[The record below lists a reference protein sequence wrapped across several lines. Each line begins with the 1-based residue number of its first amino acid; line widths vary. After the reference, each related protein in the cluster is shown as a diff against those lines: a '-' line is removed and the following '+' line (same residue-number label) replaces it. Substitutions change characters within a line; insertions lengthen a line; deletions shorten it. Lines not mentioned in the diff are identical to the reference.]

1 MASYTEATMRLLAPT
16 SERAVRLLRLAF
28 FLCADLS
35 CLRSIG
41 HAVATAAAGSG
52 RSEPS
57 AVDLTLWTEPR
68 RSRCIEEHAALYGRR
83 FASFLAACPSAFGC
97 LTGLTLRSLKLADP
111 EVRDILSTCARL
123 RELCLKYCGQPTTVA
138 ERLVLR
144 IDAPSS
150 RLVTLR
156 IVGCFFSG
164 IELVCVPRLAR
175 LVVETWL
182 GDDDPPLRFG
192 HVPWL
197 HHIRFA
203 SALLSYQE
211 PFALS
216 NWLANTTSISVLDLD
231 FKGEMVWIQLEDA
244 KFLAPIFSNLKELHL
259 QEIFPGCDLK
269 WTLLYLEAAPF
280 LNSLYAKISRHIC
293 GLNRLQCIAEKTNLL
308 REARDFKHHS
318 LNYVEIQG
326 FQPEQ
331 TLISYTRLVMG
342 RAVNLKRI
350 RLRCKDE
357 CERCDRVRERAGAPM
372 RSAWSEEEKNLV
384 RAQIVHGFSPS
395 SIELIMDD
403 MDLVCIDNWFL
414 VEI

>member
-1 MASYTEATMRLLAPT
+1 
-16 SERAVRLLRLAF
+16 
-28 FLCADLS
+28 
-35 CLRSIG
+35 
-41 HAVATAAAGSG
+41 
-52 RSEPS
+52 
-57 AVDLTLWTEPR
+57 
-68 RSRCIEEHAALYGRR
+68 
-83 FASFLAACPSAFGC
+83 
-97 LTGLTLRSLKLADP
+97 
-111 EVRDILSTCARL
+111 
-123 RELCLKYCGQPTTVA
+123 
-138 ERLVLR
+138 
-144 IDAPSS
+144 
-150 RLVTLR
+150 
-156 IVGCFFSG
+156 
-164 IELVCVPRLAR
+164 
-175 LVVETWL
+175 
-182 GDDDPPLRFG
+182 
-192 HVPWL
+192 
-197 HHIRFA
+197 
-203 SALLSYQE
+203 
-211 PFALS
+211 
-216 NWLANTTSISVLDLD
+216 
-231 FKGEMVWIQLEDA
+231 
-244 KFLAPIFSNLKELHL
+244 L
-259 QEIFPGCDLK
+259 Q
-269 WTLLYLEAAPF
+269 
-280 LNSLYAKISRHIC
+280 ISRHIC

>member
-1 MASYTEATMRLLAPT
+1 M
-16 SERAVRLLRLAF
+16 
-28 FLCADLS
+28 
-35 CLRSIG
+35 
-41 HAVATAAAGSG
+41 
-52 RSEPS
+52 
-57 AVDLTLWTEPR
+57 
-68 RSRCIEEHAALYGRR
+68 
-83 FASFLAACPSAFGC
+83 
-97 LTGLTLRSLKLADP
+97 
-111 EVRDILSTCARL
+111 
-123 RELCLKYCGQPTTVA
+123 Q
-138 ERLVLR
+138 
-144 IDAPSS
+144 
-150 RLVTLR
+150 
-156 IVGCFFSG
+156 
-164 IELVCVPRLAR
+164 
-175 LVVETWL
+175 
-182 GDDDPPLRFG
+182 
-192 HVPWL
+192 
-197 HHIRFA
+197 
-203 SALLSYQE
+203 
-211 PFALS
+211 
-216 NWLANTTSISVLDLD
+216 
-231 FKGEMVWIQLEDA
+231 VWIQLEDA

-280 LNSLYAKISRHIC
+280 LNSLYVKISRHIC

-384 RAQIVHGFSPS
+384 RAQIVRGFSPS